1 MEKMVKIV
9 KKPWGKEKHFIFN
22 TKCTVKILIVKP
34 KQMLSLQRHK
44 LRKELWHFLTPGMV
58 QIGSKKKKIK
68 KGEIVNIGKGKA
80 HRIISG
86 KTEVRVLEISY
97 GKFDSKD
104 IIRLEDKYGRVK
116 K

>member
-1 MEKMVKIV
+1 MKEV
-9 KKPWGKEKHFIFN
+9 KKPWGREKHFIFN

-44 LRKELWHFLTPGMV
+44 LRKELWYFLTSGIV
-58 QIGSKKKKIK
+58 QIGKNKKKIK
-68 KGEIVNIGKGKA
+68 KGRIVKIRKGIA
-80 HRIISG
+80 HRLISN
-86 KTEVRVLEISY
+86 KNEVRVLEISY

-104 IIRLEDKYGRVK
+104 IIRLEDKYNRVK